1 MGFQEHSKVQEI
13 YKSQI
18 MPIYGFICENCSH
31 KFDLFLKMSDEK
43 PDTCPQ
49 CNVSGKLGRDFS
61 GVNVIVEMSQPKTI
75 GDLANKNTE
84 DAVKRG
90 ELPKSALD
98 WEANRKKK
106 RENQQRA
113 KKITSMTQQQKTD
126 YIMTG
131 KMPS

>member
-1 MGFQEHSKVQEI
+1 
-13 YKSQI
+13 
-18 MPIYGFICENCSH
+18 MPIYPFNCEKCNYH
-31 KFDLFLKMSDEK
+31 YEIWLKMSDQKPSDCPSCGEK
-43 PDTCPQ
+43 GCL
-49 CNVSGKLGRDFS
+49 VRDFS
-61 GVNVIVEMSQPKTI
+61 GINAAVDSNQPKTI

-98 WEANRKKK
+98 WESNRKKK
-106 RENQQRA
+106 RAAKDRA

-131 KMPS
+131 KIP